1 MQASRL
7 AALAQPALGRG
18 CRVVAL
24 GSAAARDHLDLR
36 AGGIVDVTFADAARS
51 PELVGR
57 YHALNLRCFG
67 GPLTLPGWVLA
78 DLYLLPAAITL
89 LMEGD
94 SIVAAYYAAPTLV
107 PGAFVGVSLLSTRE
121 GQGLGTAVKAVG
133 LAVLGAR
140 VARGVT
146 QWSSRALAVH
156 ARFGDL
162 VVEGPAPAVH
172 GLAEHSFVYR
182 CVLGEAGTEAVAVV
196 PVPDACA
203 RARDGERLVVASG
216 VRVPTGHVA
225 LRVTGP

>member
-1 MQASRL
+1 MPGSL
-7 AALAQPALGRG
+7 LTALAQPALGRG
-18 CRVVAL
+18 CTVVAL

-51 PELVGR
+51 AELVGR
-57 YHALNLRCFG
+57 YHALNLRRFG
-67 GPLTLPGWVLA
+67 GPLALPGWVLA

-89 LMEGD
+89 LMEGEA
-94 SIVAAYYAAPTLV
+94 ILAAYYAAPTLV
-107 PGAFVGVSLLSTRE
+107 PGAFVGVSLLSARE
-121 GQGLGTAVKAVG
+121 GEGLGTAVKALG

-172 GLAEHSFVYR
+172 GLAEHSFVYH
-182 CVLGEAGTEAVAVV
+182 CVLGSVGTGAVVAV
-196 PVPDACA
+196 PAAEA
-203 RARDGERLVVASG
+203 RARATGGEHLVVASG
-216 VRVPTGHVA
+216 VRVPPGHVA
-225 LRVTGP
+225 LRVAGP